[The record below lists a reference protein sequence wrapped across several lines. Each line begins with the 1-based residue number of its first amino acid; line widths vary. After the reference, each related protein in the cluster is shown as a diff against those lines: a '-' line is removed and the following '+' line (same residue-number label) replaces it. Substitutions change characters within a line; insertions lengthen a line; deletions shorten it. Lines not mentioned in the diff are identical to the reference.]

1 MLMARF
7 DVTVLYIVQLMLHKH
22 VDPQRGV
29 FSGGGEAP
37 APTVAE

>member
-1 MLMARF
+1 MSMVRF
-7 DVTVLYIVQLMLHKH
+7 DVTVLYIVQLRLPTH
-22 VDPQRGV
+22 VDPQRGF